1 MQYSVLGAAL
11 LVALLS
17 TPASANTP
25 GTDEA
30 PVAKKSLTEMV
41 LTPPPVVDVDV
52 ALPAPL
58 PPPAPVEVRLDEIVR
73 AGRSW
78 RFETSRGPIH
88 VWVPASYDPDTAAT
102 VVFVHG
108 YHVDVDTAWNEYR
121 LPQQFALSGINAMF
135 IAPEA
140 PAGKNAVIAW
150 PSLRGLVAS
159 VAAQIDVRMP
169 TKRLVVMGHSGAYR
183 TLAVWLANDVL
194 DTVILLD
201 AVYGEYSFAPWARAS
216 KSRRLINIAY
226 ETGRYCDYLHRMLPG
241 TVRIDGL
248 PLGGFPEGRIL
259 YAKTDVG
266 HWQLVT
272 DGVAIPLTLRA
283 IAVPL
288 LPDAPSDIPLGLP
301 QRCDP
306 SKQLPTDAALA
317 ERDAKAAAAAE
328 IARDDAATN

>member
-1 MQYSVLGAAL
+1 VQSSVLGAAL
-11 LVALLS
+11 MVALLS
-17 TPASANTP
+17 TTAAANTP
-25 GTDEA
+25 GSASA
-30 PVAKKSLTEMV
+30 PVASKSLTELV
-41 LTPPPVVDVDV
+41 LEPPAPTEPDL
-52 ALPAPL
+52 ALPLPQL
-58 PPPAPVEVRLDEIVR
+58 PPPADVRLDEIVR
-73 AGRSW
+73 AGQSW
-78 RFETSRGPIH
+78 RFETARGPIH
-88 VWVPASYDPDTAAT
+88 VWIPASYDPATAAT

-108 YHVDVDTAWNEYR
+108 YHVDVDTAWRDYR

-140 PAGKNAVIAW
+140 PDGKYAQVAW

-201 AVYGEYSFAPWARAS
+201 AVYGEYSFAPWVRSS
-216 KSRRLINIAY
+216 KSHRLINIAY
-226 ETGRYCDYLHRMLPG
+226 ETGRYCDYMHRQLPS

-248 PLGGFPEGRIL
+248 PLQGFPEGRIL

-283 IAVPL
+283 IAVPM
-288 LPDAPSDIPLGLP
+288 LPDAPSDLPLGLP

-306 SKQLPTDAALA
+306 SRQLSDAALA
-317 ERDAKAAAAAE
+317 ARDAKAAAAAAV
-328 IARDDAATN
+328 ARDD

>member
-1 MQYSVLGAAL
+1 VQSSVLGAAL
-11 LVALLS
+11 LVALWS
-17 TPASANTP
+17 TTAAANTP
-25 GTDEA
+25 GLGDA
-30 PVAKKSLTEMV
+30 PVASKSLTEMV
-41 LTPPPVVDVDV
+41 LEPPPPDPDL
-52 ALPAPL
+52 ALPVPQL
-58 PPPAPVEVRLDEIVR
+58 PPPADVRLDEIVR
-73 AGRSW
+73 AGQSW
-78 RFETSRGPIH
+78 RFETARGPIH
-88 VWVPASYDPDTAAT
+88 VWVPASYDPATAAT

-108 YHVDVDTAWNEYR
+108 YHVDVDTAWRDYH

-140 PAGKNAVIAW
+140 PAGKSSPIAW

-159 VAAQIDVRMP
+159 VASQIDVRMP

-216 KSRRLINIAY
+216 KSRRLVNIAY
-226 ETGRYCDYLHRMLPG
+226 ETGRYCDYMHRMLPS
-241 TVRIDGL
+241 TVRVDGL
-248 PLGGFPEGRIL
+248 PLQGFPDGRIL

-283 IAVPL
+283 IAVPT
-288 LPDAPSDIPLGLP
+288 LPDAPTDLPLGLP

-306 SKQLPTDAALA
+306 ARQIASDAALA
-317 ERDAKAAAAAE
+317 QRDAKAAAAAA
-328 IARDDAATN
+328 IARDDSAPAN